1 MNFTTLSQMD
11 NNILLGIVSLILIVN
26 GGAYGIMWKAFN
38 RMKEKVQ
45 FKDNCYEIV
54 KRQDER
60 HKEIKEDLKEIKQL
74 IRVRNGEQ

>member
-1 MNFTTLSQMD
+1 MTILSQMD
-11 NNILLGIVSLILIVN
+11 NNILLGIVSFIFLVYS
-26 GGAYGIMWKAFN
+26 GGFAMLWNYVSK
-38 RMKEKVQ
+38 MKEKVQ

-74 IRVRNGEQ
+74 ILVRNGGQ

>member
-1 MNFTTLSQMD
+1 MTILSQMD
-11 NNILLGIVSLILIVN
+11 NNILLGIVSLVFVVN
-26 GGAYGIMWKAFN
+26 SGGFAMLWKHISK
-38 RMKEKVQ
+38 MKESVQ

-74 IRVRNGEQ
+74 IRFRNGEQ